1 MRVNPRRPSGHPP
14 HAHHAPTRTH
24 PHAHPHAHPH
34 VTRITP
40 RDVTRAAG
48 RSSSPRH
55 QEKEKTMRVLV
66 AGATGVIGRGLVPL
80 LTGGGRR
87 VKVWSGPCRDSPRP
101 PRG

>member
-1 MRVNPRRPSGHPP
+1 
-14 HAHHAPTRTH
+14 
-24 PHAHPHAHPH
+24 
-34 VTRITP
+34 
-40 RDVTRAAG
+40 
-48 RSSSPRH
+48 
-55 QEKEKTMRVLV
+55 MRVLV